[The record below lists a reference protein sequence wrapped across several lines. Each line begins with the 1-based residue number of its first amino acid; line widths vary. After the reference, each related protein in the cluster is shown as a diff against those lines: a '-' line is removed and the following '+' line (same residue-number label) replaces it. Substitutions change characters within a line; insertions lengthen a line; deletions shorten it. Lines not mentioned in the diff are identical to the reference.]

1 MSDQPKE
8 HNPFK
13 PADPTIPGVTGNPAR
28 TKPAPQPPRVVL
40 PQSTRPATPSI
51 LSAVS
56 PQMWMGAA
64 AIVIVII
71 ALGMYSKRR
80 PAPVSDAPTA
90 PIPDPIDLRPA
101 QPATATANLPLGP
114 GPIATTA
121 ELSKTWSSKRFLFR
135 APETAD
141 DVPAMVVKLPGDV
154 LWAISMRAPF
164 GTCDLEYVTNMQKLA
179 SQYRLTANHP
189 MVADSCTHTVYDLT
203 RYGSGPNGAVRGVI
217 VKGEGIRP
225 PIAIEVRARG
235 KEVVATRIEP

>member
-1 MSDQPKE
+1 MSDEPKQ

-28 TKPAPQPPRVVL
+28 SRPAPQPPRVVL
-40 PQSTRPATPSI
+40 PQSIRPATPSM

-56 PQMWMGAA
+56 PQMWMGIA
-64 AIVIVII
+64 AIVIVLI
-71 ALGMYSKRR
+71 ALGMYSRKR
-80 PAPVSDAPTA
+80 PAPASEVQTA
-90 PIPDPIDLRPA
+90 AVPDPTDLRPS
-101 QPATATANLPLGP
+101 QPAQATANLPLGP

-135 APETAD
+135 APQTAD

-179 SQYRLTANHP
+179 SEYQLTANHP
-189 MVADSCTHTVYDLT
+189 MVADSCSHTVYDLT
-203 RYGSGPNGAVRGVI
+203 RYGSGPNGVVRGAI

-225 PIAIEVRARG
+225 PIAVEVRARG

>member
-1 MSDQPKE
+1 
-8 HNPFK
+8 
-13 PADPTIPGVTGNPAR
+13 
-28 TKPAPQPPRVVL
+28 
-40 PQSTRPATPSI
+40 
-51 LSAVS
+51 
-56 PQMWMGAA
+56 MWMGVA

-71 ALGMYSKRR
+71 ALGMYSKRK
-80 PAPVSDAPTA
+80 PATESDVQTAPVSDPV
-90 PIPDPIDLRPA
+90 DLRPA
-101 QPATATANLPLGP
+101 QPAQATANLPLGP

-121 ELSKTWSSKRFLFR
+121 ELNKTWSSKRFLFR

-164 GTCDLEYVTNMQKLA
+164 GTCDLEYVTNLQKLA
-179 SQYRLTANHP
+179 TQYQLTADHP

-203 RYGSGPNGAVRGVI
+203 RYGSGPNGVVRGAI